1 MLILVNVEDDNLS
14 ILDTDDNIIE
24 IITSDDYINRYNSL
38 HIAGLFIKETGELW
52 KVPLDITKFNF
63 HSKVSKD
70 YFGKVLKMNCGLYC
84 MITGYRSNTDV
95 DFMFETGTSLLN
107 CSRLR
112 KFNDYTLA
120 PLIKDIRIG
129 EENIM
134 NNGAK
139 AKILSYRNHRDI
151 DIIFEDS
158 TIRTTT
164 YENFLNGCVL
174 NQNCNRHINES
185 KLMNNGMLATIIRW
199 TNFDNIDVRFANNYI
214 AYNKTY
220 QSFCNGEIANP
231 TINKA
236 HSLPEAILYYN
247 LIKNNID
254 VALNT
259 KLSFLK
265 YKSGNTGEVD
275 LYFEHNG
282 FKYVIE
288 YDGVFHS
295 YKRDYLMDLEKD
307 ALLRENDIKVIR
319 IREYECSFALMR
331 TLSYVKDWFFTDYK
345 LIEFNKR
352 VSISKGLGIS
362 LVRNS
367 LKEIF
372 QLLGL
377 DSFTIYLN
385 DSVINLCKE
394 EVL

>member
-38 HIAGLFIKETGELW
+38 HIAGLFIKDTGELW
-52 KVPLDITKFNF
+52 KVPLDVTKFNF

-84 MITGYRSNTDV
+84 MIIGYRSNTDV
-95 DFMFETGTSLLN
+95 DFMFETGLSLLN

-139 AKILSYRNHRDI
+139 AKILSYRNHRD
-151 DIIFEDS
+151 FEDS

-174 NQNCNRHINES
+174 NRHIN
-185 KLMNNGMLATIIRW
+185 
-199 TNFDNIDVRFANNYI
+199 
-214 AYNKTY
+214 
-220 QSFCNGEIANP
+220 
-231 TINKA
+231 
-236 HSLPEAILYYN
+236 
-247 LIKNNID
+247 
-254 VALNT
+254 
-259 KLSFLK
+259 
-265 YKSGNTGEVD
+265 
-275 LYFEHNG
+275 
-282 FKYVIE
+282 
-288 YDGVFHS
+288 
-295 YKRDYLMDLEKD
+295 
-307 ALLRENDIKVIR
+307 
-319 IREYECSFALMR
+319 ECSFALMR

-372 QLLGL
+372 QLLCL